1 MKPHNHYYSQHNDH
15 HYRRDQQ
22 YNYCNH
28 YYYCMLVVAINMAK
42 SLTNYYT
49 QTSEISVT
57 DFDLTLPENAST
69 STSI

>member
-1 MKPHNHYYSQHNDH
+1 
-15 HYRRDQQ
+15 
-22 YNYCNH
+22 
-28 YYYCMLVVAINMAK
+28 MLVVAINMAK
-42 SLTNYYT
+42 SLPNYYT